1 MAKKNEE
8 VKTVVWVFW
17 ILLAIIGVSMLF
29 AGIQGS
35 IQGNNIATCVMLI
48 VVGII
53 LLFIGLVMVLGR
65 ANIITNDIEMP
76 KSSKNEEI
84 RKAGRRLECKRNAK
98 ICGECIFCY
107 SGMLEAPGSILC
119 RKVSE

>member
-1 MAKKNEE
+1 MRWKDLRESKKESIINEKEATVKKNEE

-76 KSSKNEEI
+76 KSSKNEE
-84 RKAGRRLECKRNAK
+84 KK
-98 ICGECIFCY
+98 
-107 SGMLEAPGSILC
+107 
-119 RKVSE
+119 

>member
-29 AGIQGS
+29 AGIQNS
-35 IQGNNIATCVMLI
+35 VQGNNITTSVMLI

-76 KSSKNEEI
+76 NSSKNEE
-84 RKAGRRLECKRNAK
+84 KK
-98 ICGECIFCY
+98 
-107 SGMLEAPGSILC
+107 
-119 RKVSE
+119 

>member
-1 MAKKNEE
+1 MRWKDLRESKKESIINEKEAAVKKNEE

-76 KSSKNEEI
+76 KSSKNEE
-84 RKAGRRLECKRNAK
+84 KK
-98 ICGECIFCY
+98 
-107 SGMLEAPGSILC
+107 
-119 RKVSE
+119 

>member
-53 LLFIGLVMVLGR
+53 VLGR

-76 KSSKNEEI
+76 KSSKNEE
-84 RKAGRRLECKRNAK
+84 KK
-98 ICGECIFCY
+98 
-107 SGMLEAPGSILC
+107 
-119 RKVSE
+119 